1 MQEIHTE
8 SCSLTKR
15 RDVVVVESVGS
26 NVWMLEVDDLTS
38 SRKYDLGLWTK
49 MSALV
54 STNSLQQHIQAA
66 AVFSFADQEETHN

>member
-8 SCSLTKR
+8 SCSLTKKTI
-15 RDVVVVESVGS
+15 VVESVGS
-26 NVWMLEVDDLTS
+26 NVGMLEVDDLTS

-54 STNSLQQHIQAA
+54 STNSLQQHIQPA